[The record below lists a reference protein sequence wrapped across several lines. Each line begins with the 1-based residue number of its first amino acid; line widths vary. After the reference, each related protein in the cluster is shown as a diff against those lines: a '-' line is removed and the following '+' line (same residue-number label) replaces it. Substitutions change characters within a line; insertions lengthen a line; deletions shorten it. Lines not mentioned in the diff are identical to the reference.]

1 MFEMIDLQELIR
13 KAESVEPLPQ
23 SAQRLASLLADP
35 ESDTEDVV
43 RTVSTDPAL
52 AARVL
57 RAANSAANAARVGA
71 RTPREAV
78 LRLGRGAVLTM
89 AVAGGVVREM
99 RGAVPQYGLARE
111 ALWRHSVA
119 AANAVEAMLPH
130 VRVQIPPEA
139 ATAALLHDVGKIVM
153 AQFLAPTTLEYLER
167 AQREGGLSERQA
179 EAELLG
185 AHHAE
190 LGALMARSWNLN
202 ETIAKGIQYHH
213 DPEIGGEIVC
223 DVVCL
228 ADALAWTLPG
238 EERRS
243 TRHLE
248 SAEPSCARLGISAAA
263 LDAIRASCADRMNDL
278 LARLAG

>member
-1 MFEMIDLQELIR
+1 MFEMIDLEELIR
-13 KAESVEPLPQ
+13 RAESVEPLPQ
-23 SAQRLASLLADP
+23 SAQRLATLLADP
-35 ESDTEDVV
+35 DSDTEEVV

-71 RTPREAV
+71 RTPREAIV
-78 LRLGRGAVLTM
+78 RLGRGAVLTM
-89 AVAGGVVREM
+89 AVAGGVAREL
-99 RGAVPQYGLARE
+99 RGAVPEYGLARE

-119 AANAVEAMLPH
+119 ATTAVEAMLPH
-130 VRVQIPPEA
+130 VKVVVPPEA

-153 AQFLAPTTLEYLER
+153 AQFLAPTTLEYLGR

-190 LGALMARSWNLN
+190 LGALMARTWNLN

-213 DPEIGGEIVC
+213 DPETGGEVVC

-228 ADALAWTLPG
+228 ADAIAWTIPG
-238 EERRS
+238 GAPRPAMN
-243 TRHLE
+243 LE
-248 SAEPSCARLGISAAA
+248 SADPSRARLGIAEGA
-263 LDAIRASCADRMNDL
+263 LDAIRATCAERLTEL
-278 LARLAG
+278 LSQLAA